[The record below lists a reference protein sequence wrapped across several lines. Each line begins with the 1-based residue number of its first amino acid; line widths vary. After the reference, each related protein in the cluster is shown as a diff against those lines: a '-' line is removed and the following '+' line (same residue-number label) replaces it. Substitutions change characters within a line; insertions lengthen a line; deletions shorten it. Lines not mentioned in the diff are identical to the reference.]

1 MASIL
6 KAQRANAVKATHTG
20 DRKGK
25 KKADDMMELDDSD
38 SGEDMQE
45 IEAVPATKNRK
56 NKQRVLLL
64 SSRGVT
70 HRMRHLMNDLEV
82 LLPHVKKDSKLDSK
96 SQLQLLPEL
105 ADLNNCNNTL
115 YFEARRHEDLYL
127 WAAKMPNGPS
137 IKMHVQNVH
146 TMDELK
152 MTGNCLKGSRG
163 LLSFDKNFDET
174 EWGKLTKELFTHIF
188 GVPPTARKAKPFVDH
203 ILTFSIVDQKI
214 WFRNFQM
221 IEKDPLAPN
230 GPLQMTLVE
239 IGPRFVLTPIRIFE
253 GAFGG
258 ATVYSNPEF
267 VTPAAVRTAIRRE
280 QGKKYNVRK
289 DAEQASSIR
298 KEKRRRAEN
307 ELAVSKVFA

>member
-6 KAQRANAVKATHTG
+6 KAQKANASKA
-20 DRKGK
+20 DAKGK
-25 KKADDMMELDDSD
+25 RKADDMDVDEEEQAISAPKKM
-38 SGEDMQE
+38 
-45 IEAVPATKNRK
+45 K

-64 SSRGVT
+64 SSRGIT
-70 HRMRHLMNDLEV
+70 HRMRHLMNDIEA

-96 SQLQLLPEL
+96 SQLHLLPEL
-105 ADLNNCNNTL
+105 ADLNNCNNAL

-163 LLSFDKNFDET
+163 LLSFDQSFEDS
-174 EWGKLTKELFTHIF
+174 EWGKLTKEVFTQIF
-188 GVPPTARKAKPFVDH
+188 GVPPTARRAKPFIDH
-203 ILTFSIVDQKI
+203 ILTFSIVDSKI
-214 WFRNFQM
+214 WFRNFQIM
-221 IEKDPLAPN
+221 EKDPLQPN
-230 GPLQMTLVE
+230 GPPQTTLVE

-267 VTPAAVRTAIRRE
+267 VSPAAARSAIRRE
-280 QGKKYNVRK
+280 KGQKYN
-289 DAEQASSIR
+289 IR
-298 KEKRRRAEN
+298 KNAEDEFSRRKEQQTRGED
-307 ELAVSKVFA
+307 ELAVSKIFA